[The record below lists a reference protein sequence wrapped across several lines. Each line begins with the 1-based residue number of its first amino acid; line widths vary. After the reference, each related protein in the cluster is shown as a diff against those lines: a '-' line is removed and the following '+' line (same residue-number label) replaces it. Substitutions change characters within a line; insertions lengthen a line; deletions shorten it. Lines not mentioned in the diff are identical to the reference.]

1 MSKVALHFGAGNIGR
16 GFIAP
21 VLQEND
27 YDVVFVDVDT
37 GLINDINTLKQY
49 KVNFICL
56 LYTSPSP
63 RDRG

>member
-37 GLINDINTLKQY
+37 GLINDINTLKP
-49 KVNFICL
+49 VS
-56 LYTSPSP
+56 YTHLTLPTS
-63 RDRG
+63 DLV

>member
-27 YDVVFVDVDT
+27 YEVVFVDVDND
-37 GLINDINTLKQY
+37 LINDINTLKLSL
-49 KVNFICL
+49 IHI
-56 LYTSPSP
+56 
-63 RDRG
+63 